1 MPERV
6 PPSAAMIALAGL
18 VALAVA
24 MGIGRFAFT
33 PLLPMMQADGG
44 LSLAE
49 GGWLASANYLGYLV
63 GALLAGRRRGG
74 APRLLRDGLLLV
86 VVTTALMG
94 AFAALPWWLAARF
107 VAGVASA
114 WALVGT
120 AALGLA
126 RLAEIGQPQ
135 LSGWVFAGVGVG
147 IALAGLACHLIAQ
160 AGGTAAVAWWGLAA
174 AALVGMRFAWHGLGV
189 AVRTRSDV
197 AATAADPPAAPIAQS
212 DAEPVADS
220 RAKAWADARVEPGGG
235 LTIETARA
243 PATDRPDARP
253 QHRRL
258 VLCYGLFG
266 FGYIL
271 PATFLP
277 AQARALVADPAVFGW
292 VWPVFGLAALVS
304 TLLAARHGAA
314 WPRRRLWAV
323 AQLVMA
329 AGVLLPALSASLAA
343 LVVAALC
350 VGGTFMV
357 ITMVG
362 LQEARAVA
370 GARAQPLMAAMT
382 AAFAAGQL
390 AGPLLVGVASAY
402 GIPYD
407 ALLWPAAGGL
417 GASAALLGRGVS
429 PTLHPRKES
438 S

>member
-1 MPERV
+1 MRDRND
-6 PPSAAMIALAGL
+6 SLALTTAIGGL
-18 VALAVA
+18 VALAIA

-114 WALVGT
+114 WVLVGT

-126 RLAEIGQPQ
+126 RLAEIGQSR

-147 IALAGLACHLIAQ
+147 IVLAGLACHLIAQ

-174 AALVGMRFAWHGLGV
+174 VALAGMLFAWHGLGV
-189 AVRTRSDV
+189 AAGGRSGVAVRTAGPAPQPAAQPVAESRAESVVDPGAEQAIDTVPGTAVDGPWARSD
-197 AATAADPPAAPIAQS
+197 
-212 DAEPVADS
+212 
-220 RAKAWADARVEPGGG
+220 
-235 LTIETARA
+235 
-243 PATDRPDARP
+243 
-253 QHRRL
+253 HRRL

-277 AQARALVADPAVFGW
+277 AQARVLVPDPAVFGW
-292 VWPVFGLAALVS
+292 VWPVFGLAALIS

-314 WPRRRLWAV
+314 WPRRRLWAL

-343 LVVAALC
+343 LIVAALC
-350 VGGTFMV
+350 VGATFMV

-370 GARAQPLMAAMT
+370 GARAQALMAAMT
-382 AAFAAGQL
+382 SAFAAGQL
-390 AGPLLVGVASAY
+390 AGPLLVGVMDSFSV
-402 GIPYD
+402 PYEI
-407 ALLWPAAGGL
+407 ALWLAAGGL
-417 GASAALLGRGVS
+417 AASAALLGRHS
-429 PTLHPRKES
+429 SRTLRSQQELT
-438 S
+438 